1 MTSVSGLDAALDE
14 VRTEVRQHRRLA
26 AARQTVSELVHVPD
40 KEARARHMLDQGNL
54 LEAHALLAELEL
66 CRADL
71 LQEVDRL

>member
-1 MTSVSGLDAALDE
+1 MSGLEAALED

-26 AARQTVSELVHVPD
+26 AARQSVSELVHVPD
-40 KEARARHMLDQGNL
+40 KEARARQMLDQGKL

-66 CRADL
+66 CRADI